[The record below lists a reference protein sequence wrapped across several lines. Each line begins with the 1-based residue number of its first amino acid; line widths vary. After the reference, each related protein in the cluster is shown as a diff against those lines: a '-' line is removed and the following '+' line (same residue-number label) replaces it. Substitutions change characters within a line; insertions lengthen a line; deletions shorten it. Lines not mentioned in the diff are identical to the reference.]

1 MDSLTFNFNK
11 SIDENFS
18 TGFGVVGRID
28 TRRMDLITR
37 F

>member
-11 SIDENFS
+11 VIDENFS
-18 TGFGVVGRID
+18 AGLGVVGRID
-28 TRRMDLITR
+28 TRKLDVLSK